1 MMRTMAPK
9 DLDGRLCLNCA
20 RTNPELPV
28 IIHNQYAVPSLP
40 LLRPGCIH
48 TVCSCDLAPDDS
60 DLGSSD
66 FLLAAVDVCDALAQ
80 VEGCGLG
87 VVDALNLD
95 ERCVWVGV
103 ALSSLVRKVLSPV
116 SSSVSTDCFH
126 IMISPL
132 CLFRWWESGSG
143 ALVAAVW

>member
-1 MMRTMAPK
+1 MMRTMAPN

-20 RTNPELPV
+20 RTNPELPAQGPHQFRLTHSRTHLQLA
-28 IIHNQYAVPSLP
+28 ISAPFQ
-40 LLRPGCIH
+40 R

-66 FLLAAVDVCDALAQ
+66 FLLGAVDVCDALAQ
-80 VEGCGLG
+80 VERCGLG

-103 ALSSLVRKVLSPV
+103 ALASLV
-116 SSSVSTDCFH
+116 
-126 IMISPL
+126 
-132 CLFRWWESGSG
+132 
-143 ALVAAVW
+143 